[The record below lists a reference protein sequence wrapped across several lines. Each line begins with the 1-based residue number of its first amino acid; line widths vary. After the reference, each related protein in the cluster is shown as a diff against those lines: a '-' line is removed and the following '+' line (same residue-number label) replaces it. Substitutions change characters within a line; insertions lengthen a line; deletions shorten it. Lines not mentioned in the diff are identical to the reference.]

1 VASEHLR
8 KDKDTIR
15 ARILREASV
24 LFAGSGYDRTT
35 TQQIATAA
43 GIEQSTLFHLF
54 ASKAAIMNTLL
65 KSDLDA
71 AVAAAER
78 QLKRTGS
85 PARRL
90 YDYVVEDIGMVR
102 RSPYSIGGIDVPRL
116 LRELDFAGARARSQ
130 RLNDARVA
138 LIREGIGAS
147 EFVEVDP
154 EAANRAI
161 EWTIEG
167 SFTETGL
174 GRVADPDAHA
184 HEVAGFCLRALL
196 VDPDTLVTVRRDS
209 QIPAEED
216 DGS

>member
-1 VASEHLR
+1 VASEHP
-8 KDKDTIR
+8 KTDEDAVR

-24 LFAGSGYDRTT
+24 LFAGSGYDRTS
-35 TQQIATAA
+35 TQAIASAA
-43 GIEQSTLFHLF
+43 GIEQSMLFHLF

-78 QLKRTGS
+78 QLRSTGS

-102 RSPYSIGGIDVPRL
+102 RSPYGIGGIDVPRL

-138 LIREGIGAS
+138 LIREGIEAS

-167 SFTETGL
+167 SFAETGT
-174 GRVADPDAHA
+174 GRVTDPDAHA

-196 VDPDTLVTVRRDS
+196 VDPDALDTIRGDS
-209 QIPAEED
+209 QIPTEED
-216 DGS
+216 DRS